1 MNLMKSNIV
10 IGLLLCLVSFDGFS
24 QTLYV
29 ESSFSSAFFK
39 DYTSESSSSLENSYS
54 KPVELGLGLGVLF
67 EASKNGRLKLDLGI
81 NFNKYKIHTSIRNG
95 NTKIPSHYNLSYVSM
110 RLGPYYSILNRQ
122 KIKIQ
127 IHSHGSFDYLVF
139 GSNQYKD
146 VFVDLTNQRDFN
158 RLMLNYHFGAAIEFL
173 IKDGNYLYLSYDSK
187 QSLKNTIE
195 DGESYSISVN
205 SIMLGFRFNLNKTS
219 KLKN

>member
-10 IGLLLCLVSFDGFS
+10 ICLLICLVSFDAFS

-29 ESSFSSAFFK
+29 ESAFSSAFFK
-39 DYTSESSSSLENSYS
+39 DYTSDSSSSLENSYS

-81 NFNKYKIHTSIRNG
+81 NYNKYKIHTSARNG
-95 NTKIPSHYNLSYVSM
+95 NTLIPSHYNLSYVSM

-139 GSNQYKD
+139 GSNQYED
-146 VFVDLTNQRDFN
+146 VFVDLTDQTAFN
-158 RLMLNYHFGAAIEFL
+158 SLVINYHFGAAIEFL

-187 QSLKNTIE
+187 QSLKNTTE

-205 SIMLGFRFNLNKTS
+205 SVMIGFRFNLNKT
-219 KLKN
+219 

>member
-205 SIMLGFRFNLNKTS
+205 SIMLGFRFNLNKT
-219 KLKN
+219 

>member
-10 IGLLLCLVSFDGFS
+10 ICMLMCLVSFDAFS

-39 DYTSESSSSLENSYS
+39 DYTSDTSDLENSYS
-54 KPVELGLGLGVLF
+54 KPVELGLGLGMLF
-67 EASKNGRLKLDLGI
+67 DASKNRRLKLDLGI

-95 NTKIPSHYNLSYVSM
+95 NTLIPSHYNLSYVSM

-139 GSNQYKD
+139 GSNQYED
-146 VFVDLTNQRDFN
+146 VFVDLTDQTAFN
-158 RLMLNYHFGAAIEFL
+158 SLVINYHFGAAIEFL

-187 QSLKNTIE
+187 QSLKNTTE

-205 SIMLGFRFNLNKTS
+205 SVMIGFRFNLNKT
-219 KLKN
+219 

>member
-10 IGLLLCLVSFDGFS
+10 ICLLICLVSFDAFS

-29 ESSFSSAFFK
+29 ESAFSSAFFK
-39 DYTSESSSSLENSYS
+39 DYTSDSSSSLENSYS
-54 KPVELGLGLGVLF
+54 KPVEPGLGLGVLF

-81 NFNKYKIHTSIRNG
+81 NYNKYKIHTSARNG
-95 NTKIPSHYNLSYVSM
+95 NTLTPSHYNLSYVSM

-139 GSNQYKD
+139 GSNQYED
-146 VFVDLTNQRDFN
+146 VFVDLTDQTAFN
-158 RLMLNYHFGAAIEFL
+158 SLVINYHFGAAIEFL

-187 QSLKNTIE
+187 QSLKNTTE

-205 SIMLGFRFNLNKTS
+205 SVMIGFRFNLNKT
-219 KLKN
+219 

>member
-10 IGLLLCLVSFDGFS
+10 ICLLICLVSFDAFS

-29 ESSFSSAFFK
+29 ESAFSSAFFK
-39 DYTSESSSSLENSYS
+39 DYTSDTSSSLENSYS
-54 KPVELGLGLGVLF
+54 KPVELGLGIGVLF

-81 NFNKYKIHTSIRNG
+81 NYNKYKIHTSVRNG
-95 NTKIPSHYNLSYVSM
+95 NTLIPSHYNLSYVSM

-139 GSNQYKD
+139 GSNQYED
-146 VFVDLTNQRDFN
+146 VFVDLTDQTAFN
-158 RLMLNYHFGAAIEFL
+158 SLVINYHFGAAIEFL

-205 SIMLGFRFNLNKTS
+205 SVMIGFRFNLNKT
-219 KLKN
+219 